1 MNECPLAM
9 SSPSQYLVSVI
20 IPSHKMG
27 QFIGEAL
34 ESVGAQTYPRWE
46 VIVVDDAGP
55 EDGTRA
61 VVEAFA
67 AKYPDHR
74 VEYIRHETN
83 QGVSV
88 ARRTAFEASRGDYIA
103 FLDSDDEFLPEK
115 LANQTRILDENRD
128 IILTHSPVEENKSDG
143 SGERC
148 ASNLRIGSEA
158 LIYNLWERDGVLEG
172 HNICNSS
179 VMCRREVISKED
191 FPENMFFQ
199 YEDWLMWMLVSE
211 RGNIHY
217 YPVALSRYRIHDA
230 AYSSRT
236 FLKKAQ
242 HDLALMEMLLALY
255 PRLKSRMNRAR
266 VLIKFSEKSLG
277 VSLDRCVNL
286 KLTKRFRVTYCLS
299 LAYSA
304 IRLPI
309 RLFCNDRFYADLLRK
324 LTSVGAWWRKNG

>member
-1 MNECPLAM
+1 MN
-9 SSPSQYLVSVI
+9 SRHLVSVL
-20 IPSHKMG
+20 IPSFKMG

-34 ESVGAQTYPRWE
+34 ESVGMQTYPHWE

-55 EDGTRA
+55 DDGTRA
-61 VVEAFA
+61 AVEAFA
-67 AKYPDHR
+67 EKYPDHR
-74 VEYIRHETN
+74 VEYIRHKTN

-88 ARRTAFEASRGDYIA
+88 ARRTAFEVSCGDYIA

-115 LANQTRILDENRD
+115 LANQVCILDETPD
-128 IILTHSPVEENKSDG
+128 VILTHSAVEENKSDE
-143 SGERC
+143 SDERR
-148 ASNLRIGSEA
+148 ASNLRIGSEN
-158 LIYNLWERDGVLEG
+158 LIYNLWQKDGVLEG

-179 VMCRREVISKED
+179 VICRREIISKED

-211 RGNIHY
+211 RGKIHY

-230 AYSSRT
+230 AYSSAT
-236 FLKKAQ
+236 FLKKGQ

-255 PRLKSRMNRAR
+255 PRLKSPMHRAK
-266 VLIKFSEKSLG
+266 VLITFVEKSLG

-286 KLTKRFRVTYCLS
+286 KLKKGFRVTYCYGLS
-299 LAYSA
+299 CAA

-309 RLFCNDRFYADLLRK
+309 RLFFNEKFYADLLRK
-324 LTSVGAWWRKNG
+324 LTRVGCWWRKSG